1 MFRLSERFSL
11 TAPHRTGLA
20 VFPHPALQQEIRSVS
35 ACQIDVRPLQR
46 VYFHDLLEFRPCQP
60 AGLVSSSLC
69 LEEFPFDIAVEFLQA
84 YPVAIDS
91 VIAIMPYEFLIQ
103 GLNRI
108 TELYH
113 FTLSHY
119 GVPALWPT
127 LRHHCW
133 PLASQGL
140 DTGGLLGLTGLGSH
154 QLYAQHRTGAHLL
167 MFIIINK
174 LLVLSRITNI
184 IEPGRNALLSYKVE

>member
-1 MFRLSERFSL
+1 MSSSSRLSRLPPLFNPMFRLSERFSL

-103 GLNRI
+103 GLNRFGNAFMHM
-108 TELYH
+108 LPQPL
-113 FTLSHY
+113 F
-119 GVPALWPT
+119 GVLPF
-127 LRHHCW
+127 
-133 PLASQGL
+133 L
-140 DTGGLLGLTGLGSH
+140 DQFLFACS
-154 QLYAQHRTGAHLL
+154 
-167 MFIIINK
+167 
-174 LLVLSRITNI
+174 V
-184 IEPGRNALLSYKVE
+184 